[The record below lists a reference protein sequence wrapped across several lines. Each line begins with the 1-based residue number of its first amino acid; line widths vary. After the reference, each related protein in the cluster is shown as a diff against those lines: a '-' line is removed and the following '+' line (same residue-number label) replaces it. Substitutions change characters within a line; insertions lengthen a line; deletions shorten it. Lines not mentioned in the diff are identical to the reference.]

1 MKTPTLNYFKRAN
14 KTPKSV
20 TALSGKLILS
30 DSNWVLLEV
39 PNAIVYGLYA
49 ALDVPG
55 IELPKHK
62 GKLNAHISVM
72 RAEEVEAIGG
82 GDIISERGKS
92 YHFQIGNL
100 KEVKPIGWEGVERV
114 WFVEAFSPELSQLR
128 RSYGLTS
135 LPKKGNK
142 NLKFHITVA
151 IRKSRVL
158 QENKVTKT
166 ASIKDA
172 VKLFSKH
179 SDEIQGV
186 TTGLTPEQ
194 LRQVP
199 GYTQPTPHNPLNA
212 ARQIS
217 QSPDLS
223 SFANSN
229 AVSARNTPSPIA
241 KPNFFSDYRDYFL
254 RAHAPNASF
263 LGLVSPENRQQIEQ
277 RVPADALTHAAQAG
291 PIVSAGALATAGGVA
306 AAPAIQGAVAPVL
319 TGFSARK
326 SMPTFTNFMRRL
338 KSRPK
343 QPPKPTANPAGST
356 ASPASDPFSAFRP
369 KTPGTSTTPA
379 NVGGRNWRGTV
390 GKNFSRAS
398 NLAGAYLMFS
408 AINDAVNPKDN
419 DQSYLDNSNEYPTI
433 SEFLNSG
440 GQMGSETQNAPSAPS
455 SGLDFDDPT
464 KTRLKRY
471 TYL

>member
-1 MKTPTLNYFKRAN
+1 MKTLTLNYYKRAN
-14 KTPKSV
+14 KTPKPV

-72 RAEEVEAIGG
+72 RYEEVEAIGG
-82 GDIISERGKS
+82 GDIISERGKT

-100 KEVKPIGWEGVERV
+100 KEVKPIGWDGVERV

-151 IRKSRVL
+151 IRKARVL

-186 TTGLTPEQ
+186 TNDPALNTNEQSIIPASSGLFNQTYNLFDSQFSQPIKEQ
-194 LRQVP
+194 PNLPQ
-199 GYTQPTPHNPLNA
+199 GYLGPSGVFQESPSGPPVNAVIPKDLDSFTYMSSALPMLGAVRSYQMAAAAQAARTSQAARTAQAARATSSTTSGTQAAGTQPTSRA
-212 ARQIS
+212 AMDFTARQA
-217 QSPDLS
+217 QK
-223 SFANSN
+223 A
-229 AVSARNTPSPIA
+229 AERQARIDNVWRPS
-241 KPNFFSDYRDYFL
+241 L
-254 RAHAPNASF
+254 
-263 LGLVSPENRQQIEQ
+263 
-277 RVPADALTHAAQAG
+277 
-291 PIVSAGALATAGGVA
+291 
-306 AAPAIQGAVAPVL
+306 
-319 TGFSARK
+319 
-326 SMPTFTNFMRRL
+326 
-338 KSRPK
+338 
-343 QPPKPTANPAGST
+343 
-356 ASPASDPFSAFRP
+356 SPASSTVP
-369 KTPGTSTTPA
+369 KPAPSFGRRVLGGAGQALGFGIASLSLPYLFPGSKETT
-379 NVGGRNWRGTV
+379 G
-390 GKNFSRAS
+390 
-398 NLAGAYLMFS
+398 
-408 AINDAVNPKDN
+408 
-419 DQSYLDNSNEYPTI
+419 
-433 SEFLNSG
+433 FL
-440 GQMGSETQNAPSAPS
+440 EQNAQQPDQIQYHPLTGQKMDVSRKDPNLDYM
-455 SGLDFDDPT
+455 GQRTRRKLDFSDRR
-464 KTRLKRY
+464 KMLLKPY
-471 TYL
+471 QY